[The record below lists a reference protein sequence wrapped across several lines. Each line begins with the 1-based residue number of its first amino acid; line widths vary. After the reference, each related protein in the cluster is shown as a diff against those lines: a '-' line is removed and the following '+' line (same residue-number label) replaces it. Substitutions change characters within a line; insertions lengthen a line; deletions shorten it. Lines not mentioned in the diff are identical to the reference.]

1 MTESI
6 KKLIDAGKATLGI
19 ELGSTRI
26 KATLIGEDLNQI
38 LATGTHDWENQLGEG
53 YWTYSVDSI
62 WQGLAATI
70 KDLQHNVEEQYGIK
84 LQSLNA
90 IGVSAMMHGY
100 LAFDE
105 KDQLL
110 VPFRTW
116 RNTTT
121 SQAAKELTDLF
132 GVNIPLRWS
141 VAHLQQA
148 VLDKSEH
155 VPHISF
161 ITTLAGY
168 VHWMLT
174 GNKVLGIGDASGM
187 FPIDSANKSYDAKL
201 LAAFDA
207 LETSRV
213 LRGDLLSLLP
223 EVSVAGESAGSLT
236 QAGAKLLDPSGSL
249 KAGVLFCPPEGDAGS
264 GMVATN
270 AVAPTTGNVS
280 AGTSI
285 FAMVVM
291 DRELTKVH
299 HELDIVTTPVGDPVA
314 MVHCNNGA
322 SELAAWVGMFSR
334 FAKVSGNPLSSDE
347 VYELLFEEALSGQK
361 DAGGLLAYNYLAG
374 EPIAG
379 LSEGRPL
386 FIRKPDSEFS
396 LANAILAQ
404 LYGVFGTLS
413 LGMAVLVKE
422 NVQIS
427 KMSAHGGIFR
437 TKGVAQ
443 RILSA
448 AISAPVSVSQS
459 ASEGGP
465 WGMALLAAFSRS
477 SATSLSEF
485 LNTRVFGE
493 QEVVTIL
500 ADPEE
505 VAGFERYLTDYRMGL
520 PVMAQAI
527 KSIQ

>member
-1 MTESI
+1 
-6 KKLIDAGKATLGI
+6 L
-19 ELGSTRI
+19 
-26 KATLIGEDLNQI
+26 
-38 LATGTHDWENQLGEG
+38 
-53 YWTYSVDSI
+53 
-62 WQGLAATI
+62 
-70 KDLQHNVEEQYGIK
+70 
-84 LQSLNA
+84 
-90 IGVSAMMHGY
+90 
-100 LAFDE
+100 
-105 KDQLL
+105 
-110 VPFRTW
+110 
-116 RNTTT
+116 
-121 SQAAKELTDLF
+121 
-132 GVNIPLRWS
+132 
-141 VAHLQQA
+141 
-148 VLDKSEH
+148 
-155 VPHISF
+155 
-161 ITTLAGY
+161 
-168 VHWMLT
+168 
-174 GNKVLGIGDASGM
+174 
-187 FPIDSANKSYDAKL
+187 
-201 LAAFDA
+201 
-207 LETSRV
+207 
-213 LRGDLLSLLP
+213 
-223 EVSVAGESAGSLT
+223 VAGESAGSLT
-236 QAGAKLLDPSGSL
+236 EAGAKLLDPSGSL

-413 LGMAVLVKE
+413 LGMAVLAKE

-448 AISAPVSVSQS
+448 AISAPVSVSES

>member
-6 KKLIDAGKATLGI
+6 KKLINAGKATLGI

-38 LATGTHDWENQLGEG
+38 LASGTHDWENQLEEG
-53 YWTYSVDSI
+53 YWTYSIDSI
-62 WQGLAATI
+62 WQGLAATM
-70 KDLQHNVEEQYGIK
+70 KDLQHNVEGQYGTQ
-84 LQSLNA
+84 LQALNA

-100 LAFDE
+100 LVFDE
-105 KDQLL
+105 KGELL
-110 VPFRTW
+110 TPFRTW

-374 EPIAG
+374 EPITG

-386 FIRKPDSEFS
+386 FIRKPDSDFS

-413 LGMAVLVKE
+413 LGMAVLAQE

-443 RILSA
+443 KILSA
-448 AISAPVSVSQS
+448 AISAPVSVSES

-477 SATSLSEF
+477 PESSLSEF
-485 LNTRVFGE
+485 LNAKVFGE

-500 ADPEE
+500 AGPDE
-505 VAGFERYLTDYRMGL
+505 VAGFERYLSDYRMGL
-520 PVMAQAI
+520 PVVAQAI
-527 KSIQ
+527 KSIH

>member
-6 KKLIDAGKATLGI
+6 TQLIAAGKTTLGI

-26 KATLIGEDLNQI
+26 KACLIGDDLNQI
-38 LATGTHDWENQLGEG
+38 LATGAYGWENQLEAGF
-53 YWTYSVDSI
+53 WTYSPDSI
-62 WQGLAATI
+62 WHGLQGAME
-70 KDLQHNVEEQYGIK
+70 DLQQSVEERYGIK
-84 LQSLNA
+84 LQNLKA

-105 KDQLL
+105 QEELL
-110 VPFRTW
+110 TPFRTW

-121 SQAAKELTDLF
+121 SQAAQELTTLF

-141 VAHLQQA
+141 IAHLQQA
-148 VLDKSEH
+148 VLDKETH
-155 VPHISF
+155 VSKIRH

-168 VHWMLT
+168 VHWALT
-174 GNKVLGIGDASGM
+174 GRRVLGIGDASGM
-187 FPIDSANKSYDAKL
+187 FPIDGAVKSYDSDL
-201 LAAFDA
+201 LKAYDA
-207 LETSRV
+207 LETSQA
-213 LRGDLLSLLP
+213 LSGDLVSLLP
-223 EVSVAGESAGSLT
+223 EVLLAGQNAGSLT
-236 QAGAKLLDPSGSL
+236 EAGAKLLDPSGTL
-249 KAGVLFCPPEGDAGS
+249 KPGADFCPPEGDAGS

-291 DRELTKVH
+291 ERALSQVH

-322 SELAAWVGMFSR
+322 SEIAAWVGMFKK
-334 FAKVSGNPLSSDE
+334 FAELSGFALSIDE
-347 VYELLFEEALSGQK
+347 VYEVLFLEALNGQK

-374 EPIAG
+374 EPITNLA
-379 LSEGRPL
+379 EGRPI
-386 FIRKPDSEFS
+386 FVRKPESDFN
-396 LANAILAQ
+396 LANAMLAQ

-413 LGMAVLVKE
+413 LGMSVLAEE
-422 NVQIS
+422 NVRIS

-437 TKGVAQ
+437 TAGVAQ

-448 AISAPVSVSQS
+448 AISAPVSVSSS

-465 WGMALLAAFSRS
+465 WGMALLAAFSKS
-477 SATSLSEF
+477 KYSNLSEF
-485 LNTRVFGE
+485 LNEKVFNE
-493 QEVVTIL
+493 QLVVEIQ
-500 ADPEE
+500 AEPSE
-505 VAGFERYLTDYRMGL
+505 AQGFQSYLENYRAGL
-520 PVMAQAI
+520 PLIAQAI
-527 KSIQ
+527 KSIR